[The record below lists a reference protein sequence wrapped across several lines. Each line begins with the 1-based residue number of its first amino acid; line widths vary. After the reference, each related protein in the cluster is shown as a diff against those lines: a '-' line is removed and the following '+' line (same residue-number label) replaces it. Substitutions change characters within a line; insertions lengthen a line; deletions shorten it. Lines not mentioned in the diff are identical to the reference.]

1 MEQNNAPIVL
11 FTYNRPI
18 HTQKVLNSLA
28 LCQESSQSD
37 LFIYCDGAKE
47 NVDEVGINNINQVR
61 QIVNSENRF
70 KKVVVIEH
78 EKNKGLAN
86 SIIDGVT
93 EIVNKYG
100 KIIVVEDDLI
110 VSKGFLKYMNQA
122 LSMYEDDSE
131 VGCIHAWNYYFKN
144 VEDCESTFFLKGA
157 DCWGWAT
164 WKSSWKLFNSDAQF
178 LLNQI
183 VSNKQEFEFNRKNT
197 HEFVQMLK
205 DQIEGK
211 VNSWAIRWHA
221 SLFCN
226 NKYCL
231 HPTISLVNNIG
242 FDDLGTHTINLELDQ
257 KPIDAINLTKI
268 KIEESTWFFKK
279 YIEQHTKKSL
289 WKKIILKIL
298 K

>member
-1 MEQNNAPIVL
+1 MEQINAPIVL
-11 FTYNRPI
+11 FAYNRPI
-18 HTQKVLNSLA
+18 HTQKVLDSLA
-28 LCQESSQSD
+28 LCEESIQSD
-37 LFIYCDGAKE
+37 IYIYCDGAKD
-47 NVDEVGINNINQVR
+47 NVDEMGLKNIHQVR

-70 KKVVVIEH
+70 KKVVVTEQS
-78 EKNKGLAN
+78 KNKGLAN

-93 EIVNKYG
+93 EVVNKYG
-100 KIIVVEDDLI
+100 KIIVIEDDLI
-110 VSKGFLKYMNQA
+110 VSKGFLNYMNQA
-122 LSMYEDDSE
+122 LLMYENE
-131 VGCIHAWNYYFKN
+131 PKVGCIHAWNYFFTN
-144 VEDCESTFFLKGA
+144 IEDFESTFFLKGA

-164 WKSSWKLFNSDAQF
+164 WKSSWELFNPDARF

-197 HEFVQMLK
+197 HKFTQMLQ

-226 NKYCL
+226 DKYCL
-231 HPTISLVNNIG
+231 HPTKSLVNNIG
-242 FDDLGTHTINLELDQ
+242 FDDLATHTINLEIDQ
-257 KPIDAINLTKI
+257 NPIDEIKLTKI

>member
-1 MEQNNAPIVL
+1 M
-11 FTYNRPI
+11 
-18 HTQKVLNSLA
+18 
-28 LCQESSQSD
+28 
-37 LFIYCDGAKE
+37 FIYCDGAKE
-47 NVDEVGINNINQVR
+47 NVDEVGLNYIHQVR
-61 QIVNSENRF
+61 RIVNSENRF
-70 KKVVVIEH
+70 KKVIVIEN
-78 EKNKGLAN
+78 EKNRGLAN
-86 SIIDGVT
+86 SIIEGVT
-93 EIVNKYG
+93 EIINKYG

-183 VSNKQEFEFNRKNT
+183 VSNKQEYEFNRKNT
-197 HEFVQMLK
+197 HKFIQMLK

-231 HPTISLVNNIG
+231 HPTKSLVKNIG
-242 FDDLGTHTINLELDQ
+242 FDDLGTHTFNLELAQ
-257 KPIDAINLTKI
+257 NPIDEIKFTKI

>member
-1 MEQNNAPIVL
+1 MKKSNAPIVL
-11 FTYNRPI
+11 FAYNRPI
-18 HTQKVLNSLA
+18 HTQKVLDSLA
-28 LCQESSQSD
+28 LCEEASQSE

-47 NVDEVGINNINQVR
+47 NVDEVGLNNIQEVR
-61 QIVNSENRF
+61 KIVNSENRF
-70 KKVVVIEH
+70 KQVIITVQ

-86 SIIDGVT
+86 SIIYGVS
-93 EIVNKYG
+93 EIVNRYG
-100 KIIVVEDDLI
+100 KIIVVEDDLL

-122 LSMYEDDSE
+122 LIMYEDDFE
-131 VGCIHAWNYYFKN
+131 VGCIHAWNYYFKDI
-144 VEDCESTFFLKGA
+144 EDCESTFFLKGA

-164 WKSSWKLFNSDAQF
+164 WKHSWELFNSDAQF

-183 VSNKQEFEFNRKNT
+183 VSNKQEYEFNRKNT
-197 HEFVQMLK
+197 HKFIQMLK

-226 NKYCL
+226 DKYCL
-231 HPTISLVNNIG
+231 HPTKSLVNNIG
-242 FDDLGTHTINLELDQ
+242 FDDLGTHTINIELDQ
-257 KPIDAINLTKI
+257 KPIDEIKLTKI

>member
-1 MEQNNAPIVL
+1 MKQINAPIVL
-11 FTYNRPI
+11 FTFNRPI
-18 HTQKVLNSLA
+18 HTQKVLDSLA
-28 LCQESSQSD
+28 LCEESSQSD
-37 LFIYCDGAKE
+37 LFIYCDGVKDD
-47 NVDEVGINNINQVR
+47 VDTEGLNKIQEVR
-61 QIVNSENRF
+61 KIVDSENRF
-70 KKVVVIEH
+70 KKVTITLH

-122 LSMYEDDSE
+122 LTIYEDE
-131 VGCIHAWNYYFKN
+131 PKVGCIHAWNYLFKN
-144 VEDCESTFFLKGA
+144 VENFESTFFLKGA

-164 WKSSWKLFNSDAQF
+164 WKSSWDLFNPDASY

-197 HEFVQMLK
+197 HEFIQMLK

-211 VNSWAIRWHA
+211 INSWAIRWHA
-221 SLFCN
+221 SLFYN
-226 NKYCL
+226 DKYCL
-231 HPTISLVNNIG
+231 HPTNSLVNNIG
-242 FDDLGTHTINLELDQ
+242 FDDLGTHTINLDLEQ
-257 KPIDAINLTKI
+257 KPIDDVKLTKI
-268 KIEESTWFFKK
+268 NIEESTWFFNK

>member
-37 LFIYCDGAKE
+37 LFIFCDGAKE
-47 NVDEVGINNINQVR
+47 NVDQEGLNNIRQVR

-231 HPTISLVNNIG
+231 HPTISLVKNIG

-257 KPIDAINLTKI
+257 NPIDEINPVSYTHLTLP
-268 KIEESTWFFKK
+268 
-279 YIEQHTKKSL
+279 TKR
-289 WKKIILKIL
+289 IV
-298 K
+298 

>member
-37 LFIYCDGAKE
+37 LFIFCDGAKE
-47 NVDEVGINNINQVR
+47 NVDQEGLNNICQVR

-231 HPTISLVNNIG
+231 HPTISLVKNIG

-257 KPIDAINLTKI
+257 NPIDEINLTKI

-279 YIEQHTKKSL
+279 YIEQHIKKSL